1 MKTACYLF
9 IGLWFFSSCSSS
21 EAGKIKTETETYFS
35 ADSSLIKDSI
45 YKSINTYSWKNKVE
59 YENALINRIEAP
71 KGFKR
76 IMLGE
81 NSFACWLRFI
91 PLKEGKPDVKLYNGI
106 LKSNQSVHIA
116 VIDID
121 VGAADLQQC
130 ADAVMRLR
138 AEYLYSQK
146 KYSQIHFN
154 YTSGDEISFTKWCK
168 GFRPV
173 VTNNKVSWSKSQKAD
188 SSYQSF
194 RKYMNTI
201 FMYAG
206 TLSLYKE
213 MKNVSNLNDI
223 LPGDVF
229 IVGGSPGHAVTV
241 MDVASNEKG
250 EKIFLL
256 AQSYMP
262 AQDIHILV
270 NPNNSLFSPWYA
282 LKEIGAEL
290 VTPEWTFTNKQLMR
304 F

>member
-1 MKTACYLF
+1 MKNIFFLF
-9 IGLWFFSSCSSS
+9 ILTASLAGCISS
-21 EAGKIKTETETYFS
+21 EAGKNKTETYFS
-35 ADSSLIKDSI
+35 TDSSLTKDSV
-45 YKSINTYSWKNKVE
+45 YKSINTYSWKKTVD
-59 YENALINRIEAP
+59 YKDALINRIEAP
-71 KGFKR
+71 EGFKR

-81 NSFACWLRFI
+81 NSFAYWLRFI

-106 LKSNQSVHIA
+106 LKSNQSVHYD

-121 VGAADLQQC
+121 VGTADLQQC

-138 AEYLYSQK
+138 AEYLYSQNK
-146 KYSQIHFN
+146 FSEIHFN
-154 YTSGDEISFTKWCK
+154 YTSGDEISFTKWGK

-173 VTNNKVSWSKSQKAD
+173 VTNNKVLWNKSQKAD
-188 SSYQSF
+188 SSYKSF
-194 RKYMNTI
+194 RSYMNNV

-250 EKIFLL
+250 EKLFLL

-270 NPNNSLFSPWYA
+270 NPNNSSLTPWYSV
-282 LKEIGAEL
+282 KEIGAEL
-290 VTPEWTFTNKQLMR
+290 ITPEWTFTNKQLMR